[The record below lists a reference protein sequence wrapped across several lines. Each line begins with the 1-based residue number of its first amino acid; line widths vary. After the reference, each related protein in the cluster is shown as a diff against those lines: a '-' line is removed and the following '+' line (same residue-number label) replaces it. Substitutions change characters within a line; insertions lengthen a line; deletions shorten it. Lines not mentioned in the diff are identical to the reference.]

1 MTIDGVCDH
10 SVGIVD
16 EELHHHYSELISK
29 ADIIIYGRKTYELM
43 HFWKTLV
50 EIPSE
55 NQSMNDFAASI
66 NKISKLVFSTTL
78 RESNWKSAELSNMP
92 LQDKI
97 LELKHQTGKNIL
109 VGSRSLI
116 IQLLNKNLIDE
127 FQLCVHPLVEGKGL
141 SLFDQIESRITF
153 KLEKTKSLKSG
164 VIVLYYK
171 PISEN

>member
-1 MTIDGVCDH
+1 MKKTILILLTAFITLTASAQMKTATVN
-10 SVGIVD
+10 SN
-16 EELHHHYSELISK
+16 ELVMSMPETK
-29 ADIIIYGRKTYELM
+29 AL
-43 HFWKTLV
+43 
-50 EIPSE
+50 
-55 NQSMNDFAASI
+55 QA
-66 NKISKLVFSTTL
+66 KIQ
-78 RESNWKSAELSNMP
+78 EKSAELSNMP